1 MPAASLKQ
9 LTLVRHAKSSWGNPD
24 LNDFDRPLNKRGQ
37 QDAPLMGHRLK
48 QRNFA
53 PDLLLASPACR
64 ARLTAEALADQLNLD
79 NKLVAYNPHIYQATV
94 SELVAMLCAIADDQ
108 QNVLLVGHNPGITD
122 LANYLVGG
130 RLENIPTCGIFSVEL
145 QIQSWQQLAP
155 AAARLLFYDYPKRI
169 AEP

>member
-1 MPAASLKQ
+1 MPASNLKQ
-9 LTLVRHAKSSWGNPD
+9 LTLVRHATSSLGNPD
-24 LNDFDRPLNKRGQ
+24 LKDFDRPLNKRGQ
-37 QDAPLMGHRLK
+37 QDAPLMGQRLK
-48 QRNFA
+48 ERNFS

-64 ARLTAEALADQLNLD
+64 SRMTAEALADQLNLD
-79 NKLVAYNPHIYQATV
+79 NGQLTYNAHIYQANS
-94 SELVAMLCAIADDQ
+94 SELVALLRTIADEQ

-130 RLENIPTCGIFSVEL
+130 RLENIPTCGVFSVEL
-145 QIQSWQQLAP
+145 QIQSWQQLDP